1 MRVLTVFGTRP
12 EVIKLAPVIGALRN
26 RGLQVI
32 VCASGQH
39 RGMLDQML
47 EIFRI
52 QPDFDLDVMQE
63 DQSSLSVAAR
73 IFEELAPVLDR
84 VRPDWLLVQGDTT
97 TTFAAAW
104 VGYQHRIPI
113 GHVEA
118 GLRTYDKFRPFPEEM
133 NRRLTSALADLHFAP
148 TERAAANLR
157 GEGVKEESIVVTG
170 NPVVDALESI
180 LSRPVEFADARLAA
194 LTGPLVLVTA
204 HRRESF
210 GEPLERVCAAIAEL
224 SARHPK
230 LSFVFPVH
238 PNPSVRRTVYARLEA
253 NPRILLTEPLGYPE
267 FVHLMK
273 RAELILSD
281 SGGVQEEAPSVGTP
295 VLVLRDVTERP
306 EAVESGW
313 AQMVGTSRERIVE
326 AAERRLRPDSAE
338 ARQPAANPFGDGHA
352 GERIAQVLVERG
364 ALKDSSAP
372 RGSRRTAEKVP

>member
-12 EVIKLAPVIGALRN
+12 EVIKLAPVIAALRN
-26 RGLQVI
+26 RGLEVI

-47 EIFRI
+47 EVFQL

-63 DQSSLSVAAR
+63 NQSSLGVAAR
-73 IFEELAPVLDR
+73 IFEQLAPLMDR

-104 VGYQHRIPI
+104 VGYQQRVSI

-133 NRRLTSALADLHFAP
+133 NRRLTTALTDLHFAP

-157 GEGVKEESIVVTG
+157 AEGVKEESIVVTG
-170 NPVVDALESI
+170 NPVVDALDSI
-180 LSRPVEFADARLAA
+180 LRRPAKFADSRLTA
-194 LTGPLVLVTA
+194 LSGKIVLVTA

-210 GEPLERVCAAIAEL
+210 GEPLERVCGAIADL
-224 SARHPK
+224 SARHPN
-230 LSFVFPVH
+230 LTFIFPVH
-238 PNPSVRRTVYARLEA
+238 PNPSVRHTVYAKLES
-253 NPRILLTEPLGYPE
+253 NPHILLTEPLGYPE

-313 AQMVGTSRERIVE
+313 AEMVGTSRERIIE
-326 AAERRLRPDSAE
+326 AAERRLGSGSTESRHTS
-338 ARQPAANPFGDGHA
+338 ANPFGDGHA
-352 GERIAQVLVERG
+352 GERIAQALIER
-364 ALKDSSAP
+364 SAP
-372 RGSRRTAEKVP
+372 AILERSAR

>member
-12 EVIKLAPVIGALRN
+12 EVIKLAPVIVALRS
-26 RGLQVI
+26 RGLEAI

-47 EIFRI
+47 EVFQL

-63 DQSSLSVAAR
+63 NQSSLGVAAR
-73 IFEELAPVLDR
+73 IFEEFAPVLDR

-104 VGYQHRIPI
+104 VGYQHRIAI

-118 GLRTYDKFRPFPEEM
+118 GLRTFDKFRPFPEEM
-133 NRRLTSALADLHFAP
+133 NRRLTSALTDLHFAP

-157 GEGVKEESIVVTG
+157 GEGIKEESIVVTG
-170 NPVVDALESI
+170 NPVVDALDSI
-180 LSRPVEFADARLAA
+180 LRQPVKFADTRLAA
-194 LTGPLVLVTA
+194 LSGPIVLVTA

-210 GEPLERVCAAIAEL
+210 GAPLERVCDAIVEL
-224 SARHPK
+224 SARHPN
-230 LSFVFPVH
+230 LTFVFPVH
-238 PNPSVRRTVYARLEA
+238 PNPSVRRTVHARLEA

-313 AQMVGTSRERIVE
+313 AEMVGTSREKIIE
-326 AAERRLRPDSAE
+326 AAERRLGSGSAE
-338 ARQPAANPFGDGHA
+338 SHHTSANPFGDGHA
-352 GERIAQVLVERG
+352 GERIAQALIER
-364 ALKDSSAP
+364 SAP
-372 RGSRRTAEKVP
+372 AILERSAR

>member
-12 EVIKLAPVIGALRN
+12 EVIKLAPVIAALRN
-26 RGLQVI
+26 RGIETI

-47 EIFRI
+47 EVFRI

-63 DQSSLSVAAR
+63 NQSPLDVASR
-73 IFEELAPVLDR
+73 IFEELAGVLDR

-104 VGYQHRIPI
+104 VSYHHRVSI

-118 GLRTYDKFRPFPEEM
+118 GLRTHDKFRPFPEEM

-148 TERAAANLR
+148 TARAAENLR
-157 GEGVKEESIVVTG
+157 RENVREESIVVTG

-180 LSRPVEFADARLAA
+180 LRRPVEFTDARLAA
-194 LTGPLVLVTA
+194 LSGAIVLVTA

-210 GEPLERVCAAIAEL
+210 GEPLERVCDAIQEL
-224 SARHPK
+224 SANHPN
-230 LSFVFPVH
+230 LTFVFPVH
-238 PNPSVRRTVYARLEA
+238 PNPSVRCTVFARLEA
-253 NPRILLTEPLGYPE
+253 NPRILLTEPLAYPE

-273 RAELILSD
+273 RAEIILSD

-313 AQMVGTSRERIVE
+313 AEMVGTSRERIIE
-326 AAERRLRPDSAE
+326 AAERRLRPGSAE
-338 ARQPAANPFGDGHA
+338 SGRATANPFGDGHA
-352 GERIAQVLVERG
+352 GERIAQALIERSAAA
-364 ALKDSSAP
+364 AL
-372 RGSRRTAEKVP
+372 EKATR